1 MMQKMPEKKWVFD
14 TVALSNFLLSDTLF
28 ILEKRYRKCGFITWQ
43 VYDEVSAGI
52 AEFPKLKLIDKLIK
66 DKTFKLVALSLS
78 QRKDFRELIGHLGK
92 GEASCMAFAK
102 EQNATVVT
110 DDRAARKQCSFM
122 KIPFTGTVGILKASL
137 LDGHLSLSR
146 ADETLHKMIKAGFY
160 SPIRSLADIA

>member
-1 MMQKMPEKKWVFD
+1 MPEKKWVFD
-14 TVALSNFLLSDTLF
+14 TVALSNFFLSDALF
-28 ILEKRYRKCGFITWQ
+28 ISEKRYRKCGFITWQ

-66 DKTFKLVALSLS
+66 EKTFKLVALSLS
-78 QRKDFRELIGHLGK
+78 QRKDLRELIGHLGK
-92 GEASCMAFAK
+92 GEASCIAFAN

-122 KIPFTGTVGILKASL
+122 TIPFTGTVGILKASL

-146 ADETLHKMIKAGFY
+146 ADQIPHKMIEAGFY

>member
-1 MMQKMPEKKWVFD
+1 MPEKKWVFD
-14 TVALSNFLLSDTLF
+14 TVVLSNFLLAEALF

-52 AEFPKLKLIDKLIK
+52 VEFPKLKLIDKLIK

-78 QRKDFRELIGHLGK
+78 QRKDFQELIGHLGK
-92 GEASCMAFAK
+92 GEASCIAFAK
-102 EQNATVVT
+102 KQNVTVVT
-110 DDRAARKQCSFM
+110 DDRAARKQCAFM

-137 LDGHLSLSR
+137 LDDHLSLSR
-146 ADETLHKMIKAGFY
+146 ADEILHKMIEAGFY

>member
-1 MMQKMPEKKWVFD
+1 MPEKRWVFD
-14 TVALSNFLLSDTLF
+14 TVALSNFFLSEALF

-92 GEASCMAFAK
+92 GEASCIAFARK
-102 EQNATVVT
+102 QNATVVT

-146 ADETLHKMIKAGFY
+146 ADEILHQMIKAGFY
-160 SPIRSLADIA
+160 SPIRSLADIV